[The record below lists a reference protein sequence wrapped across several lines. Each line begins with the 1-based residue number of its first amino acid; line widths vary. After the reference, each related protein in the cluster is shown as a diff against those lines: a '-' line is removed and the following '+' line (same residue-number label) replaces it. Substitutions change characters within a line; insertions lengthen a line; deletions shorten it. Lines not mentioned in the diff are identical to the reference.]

1 MGNNCSG
8 TLALDLGNT
17 NTVLAFQDEKDS
29 DFILIEIPG
38 ITSSPGVIPSVVWF
52 EGGDN
57 VGRIGLSAL
66 KKKNLSYSEKYF
78 HSNFKRLIGN
88 PIERQKEKVLNPIE
102 SGEKF
107 FKILWENIPTEFNIK
122 RLVLTAPIDT
132 YKGYR
137 KWLISLC
144 ESLPINE
151 VALVDE
157 PTAAGIGM
165 NVPLGS
171 IIMII
176 DIGGS
181 TIDMSVIK
189 TQGGEGKSAP
199 IAELLK
205 FQGKDVSAISKQK
218 LRCAEIISKSGS
230 KVGGKDIDQW
240 IVNYFLP
247 SNQDERNFS
256 IAEKLKCKLSGPE
269 IESERKYL
277 ISLFTAE
284 NEEKEF
290 FMSKEIFEKILMQN
304 NLLSHLNFL
313 LKDLL
318 NEARG
323 KFFNLDD
330 LNSVILVG
338 GGTQI
343 PLIKEWITNKIS
355 GIQINSPPPIESIA
369 IGALAM
375 TPGVKIKDILIKG
388 LSIRLFNKREQ
399 KHFWHPIFYKGQTWP
414 TEKPFELILQASKDG
429 QNIFEIIIGETKT
442 KRSFDVIFENGL
454 PKLSESQNEEEVFKL
469 NKKPLQINV
478 NNECKIGEDSLKLYF
493 SIKKDSSLYL
503 RCLDIY
509 EKELGVF
516 NLGNIF

>member
-1 MGNNCSG
+1 MENNCSG
-8 TLALDLGNT
+8 TLAIDLGNT

-57 VGRIGLSAL
+57 VPRIGLSAL

-88 PIERQKEKVLNPIE
+88 PIERQKEKVLSPIE

-107 FKILWENIPTEFNIK
+107 FKILWENIPIEFNIK

-218 LRCAEIISKSGS
+218 IRCA
-230 KVGGKDIDQW
+230 
-240 IVNYFLP
+240 
-247 SNQDERNFS
+247 
-256 IAEKLKCKLSGPE
+256 
-269 IESERKYL
+269 
-277 ISLFTAE
+277 
-284 NEEKEF
+284 
-290 FMSKEIFEKILMQN
+290 
-304 NLLSHLNFL
+304 
-313 LKDLL
+313 
-318 NEARG
+318 
-323 KFFNLDD
+323 
-330 LNSVILVG
+330 
-338 GGTQI
+338 
-343 PLIKEWITNKIS
+343 
-355 GIQINSPPPIESIA
+355 
-369 IGALAM
+369 
-375 TPGVKIKDILIKG
+375 
-388 LSIRLFNKREQ
+388 
-399 KHFWHPIFYKGQTWP
+399 
-414 TEKPFELILQASKDG
+414 
-429 QNIFEIIIGETKT
+429 
-442 KRSFDVIFENGL
+442 
-454 PKLSESQNEEEVFKL
+454 
-469 NKKPLQINV
+469 
-478 NNECKIGEDSLKLYF
+478 
-493 SIKKDSSLYL
+493 
-503 RCLDIY
+503 
-509 EKELGVF
+509 
-516 NLGNIF
+516 